1 MSVYPNNNLS
11 NFPLAQY
18 RFYFTAKSDF
28 LLPAYTGSAWRGL
41 FGHALKRTVCVTH
54 EKHCQDCLLWQQ
66 CVYSYVFETPPPEN
80 TQIMRNYTAA
90 PHPFIIRPDPNQAKS
105 VKKGESLFIDMVL
118 IGRANQHLPYMIHA
132 LQQAGKRGIGFQRG
146 KFSLSHIEQQTAI
159 GRKNIYT
166 TGGKLSALPPSNITI
181 PPLPQGKVKLRFITP
196 FRNVQKNCL
205 ISEKNLQFDNILSP
219 LMRRFAL
226 LSYFHT
232 DTPFR
237 PDFKTLTKQA
247 KQVKI
252 KNQAL
257 YWQH

>member
-1 MSVYPNNNLS
+1 
-11 NFPLAQY
+11 
-18 RFYFTAKSDF
+18 
-28 LLPAYTGSAWRGL
+28 
-41 FGHALKRTVCVTH
+41 
-54 EKHCQDCLLWQQ
+54 
-66 CVYSYVFETPPPEN
+66 
-80 TQIMRNYTAA
+80 MRNYTAA

-105 VKKGESLFIDMVL
+105 VKKGESLFIDMIL
-118 IGRANQHLPYMIHA
+118 IGRANQHFPYMIHA
-132 LQQAGKRGIGFQRG
+132 LQQSGKCGIGFQRG

-257 YWQH
+257 YWQHWQRYSSRQKTSINMGGVMGSIELAANDLQPFWKMLVIGQYTHIGKVTVMGLGRYYLEYKDF